1 MHTAGGENYYDR
13 VLKSCRPKDKVQE
26 RISFLEKR
34 VEELEK
40 ATSDATQLKGWF
52 QNKLLR
58 IFLVFI
64 FSSLGSVFGTWAGG
78 AKLISSIF

>member
-40 ATSDATQLKGWF
+40 ENAD
-52 QNKLLR
+52 LR
-58 IFLVFI
+58 YKCGVKKRVYNPH
-64 FSSLGSVFGTWAGG
+64 LGTMCEE
-78 AKLISSIF
+78 